1 MSYKYFSRLS
11 MLIVFSVLSV
21 NTFAESSVWKV
32 SQGDK
37 YFYIGG
43 TIHLLNASDHPLP
56 QEFMQAYNDADK
68 LIFEID
74 LAASELP
81 ATQQKFLSAMMR
93 DSTSTLDEDLNPEVF
108 LRLKEF
114 AAARGLPIEALSN
127 FHPWAIAL
135 TVTMMEYEKLGM
147 RPEYGVDQ
155 YFHELALSNQ
165 KELGNLETLEQQI
178 SYIKSMENFDPNL
191 MVDYTLRDLE
201 ELPTFIKEMK
211 MGWRTGDMEAFTKN
225 SLITQMRADFPDL
238 YETLIVN
245 RNNKWMID
253 LKALNGNDFKEFVLV
268 GTMHLNDEEGILN
281 QLQLAGFYV
290 EQL

>member
-1 MSYKYFSRLS
+1 M
-11 MLIVFSVLSV
+11 
-21 NTFAESSVWKV
+21 
-32 SQGDK
+32 
-37 YFYIGG
+37 
-43 TIHLLNASDHPLP
+43 
-56 QEFMQAYNDADK
+56 
-68 LIFEID
+68 
-74 LAASELP
+74 
-81 ATQQKFLSAMMR
+81 
-93 DSTSTLDEDLNPEVF
+93 
-108 LRLKEF
+108 
-114 AAARGLPIEALSN
+114 
-127 FHPWAIAL
+127 
-135 TVTMMEYEKLGM
+135 
-147 RPEYGVDQ
+147 DQ

-281 QLQLAGFYV
+281 QLQLAVFGV